1 MELNLD
7 PIYVVNLVLCIIIL
21 TLGFWGYK
29 KKSGDRVPLY
39 VGVAFGFFGI
49 SHLMTLLGLKLDL
62 ESALIIIRTLGYL
75 LVIFALYTYWKRKK

>member
-21 TLGFWGYK
+21 TLGLWCYK